1 VSVNKVTRG
10 RGFIT
15 PRRTRQGRDPGLL
28 GTGNGDGGTKYRG
41 VRVREISVIAKDNS

>member
-1 VSVNKVTRG
+1 MFTYGAGCVQSAIRVSVNKVTRG

-28 GTGNGDGGTKYRG
+28 GIDWWHK
-41 VRVREISVIAKDNS
+41 V